1 MRFSHRQ
8 RHVIDLLFPVALFF
22 VFALSALTVILL
34 ATHVYQKTTE
44 ESTLN
49 YTAQTSLSYIREKVR
64 QADEEGQIGFT
75 QLEDCQALTLTQ
87 TQGEDTY
94 VTYIYAWEGSLRE
107 LFVREGTAV
116 SPGDGREILSV
127 NSFSIEKLGD
137 RLYRFSC
144 EASDGESGDA
154 VVALRSYPLS

>member
-1 MRFSHRQ
+1 MRFSQRP

-49 YTAQTSLSYIREKVR
+49 YTAQTSLSYIREKVH
-64 QADEEGQIGFT
+64 QADEAGQISFT

-87 TQGEDTY
+87 TQGDTTY
-94 VTYIYAWEGSLRE
+94 ITYIYAFDGSLRE
-107 LFVREGTAV
+107 LFVREGTAA
-116 SPGDGREILSV
+116 SPADGREILPVS
-127 NSFSIEKLGD
+127 SFSIEKLGD

-144 EASDGESGDA
+144 ETSDGQARDA
-154 VVALRSYPLS
+154 VVALHSYPLS